1 MSSFDSCPNC
11 NREAKKAFSSNW
23 FPVYKCNECKTE
35 YCEDCGGDECP
46 SCGSDKRSTV
56 GKAECA

>member
-1 MSSFDSCPNC
+1 MSSFESCPKC
-11 NREAKKAFSSNW
+11 GREAKKAFSSNW

-56 GKAECA
+56 GKVYA